1 MLRGLIIALISLFF
15 CTNISFAESFD
26 LASGIEQYKSGNY
39 EECIKTMKN
48 VVKDDPAMVLG
59 YYYLGLAYTKTG
71 KEILAVDYYNKVI
84 NLNSDPTITMLARE
98 GKSKIKANVSSIEEQ
113 LEDIEDDIKD
123 NPIYNDGAKLSPE
136 ELRVKYEAPKKESE
150 GMVIK
155 ASDYAKGTQNQNP
168 QAQNQNAQ
176 PSNDDIVNAIKTLQ
190 KAGILNNGITPMQA
204 GVMPMP
210 MDSKTQQMNAML
222 MMMNGNNNN
231 NNGMMNMMPYMNNGG
246 KVDPQML
253 QMMMMQQMMPNFSA
267 PQNNNGY

>member
-1 MLRGLIIALISLFF
+1 MLRGFVIALISLFL
-15 CTNISFAESFD
+15 CTNISWAESFD
-26 LASGIEQYKSGNY
+26 LASGIEQYQSGNY

-48 VVKDDPAMVLG
+48 VVRDDPAMAIG
-59 YYYLGLAYTKTG
+59 YYYLGLAYTRTG
-71 KEILAVDYYNKVI
+71 KDILAVDNYNKVI
-84 NLNSDPTITMLARE
+84 NLNSDQTLTKLARE
-98 GKSKIKANVSSIEEQ
+98 GKSKIKTNVSLIEEQ

-136 ELRVKYEAPKKESE
+136 ELRVKYEAPKKQAE
-150 GMVIK
+150 GKSTVIK
-155 ASDYAKGTQNQNP
+155 ASDFAA
-168 QAQNQNAQ
+168 AQNQNSE

-210 MDSKTQQMNAML
+210 MDSKTQQMNAMM
-222 MMMNGNNNN
+222 MMMNNNNN

-253 QMMMMQQMMPNFSA
+253 QMMMMQQMMPNFSS